1 MAVPNGIAALGGS
14 GMVCGQ
20 SLCRQ
25 RLNRRHSALVRLSP
39 ANKPRDRSIVPS
51 ACALAGALIPGNIRP
66 IAVHKAL
73 DEWLFRVGVRP
84 VTN

>member
-1 MAVPNGIAALGGS
+1 MAVPNRIAALGGS

-39 ANKPRDRSIVPS
+39 ANKPRDHAIVAS
-51 ACALAGALIPGNIRP
+51 ARALAGALISTKLPY
-66 IAVHKAL
+66 IAAYPAL
-73 DEWLFRVGVRP
+73 
-84 VTN
+84 

>member
-1 MAVPNGIAALGGS
+1 MAVPNRIAALGGS

-39 ANKPRDRSIVPS
+39 ANKPRDRAIVAS
-51 ACALAGALIPGNIRP
+51 ARALAGALISTKSSSIVFRSRPG
-66 IAVHKAL
+66 
-73 DEWLFRVGVRP
+73 RVVVSMACLAG
-84 VTN
+84 N